1 MQQSKTQKGLLSIL
15 EKFIRKN
22 VILYY
27 FVRNIVIYFNIFED
41 DFKILKKFYYRKPI
55 NIIDIGAS
63 DGIATNFFLK
73 NLNVKKIFCY
83 EPHKIF
89 IEKLKKYKKNN
100 KNIIIKEFGISHKTT
115 KETIYYPII
124 NFFGKRIPLLTYTFY
139 NKKELID
146 QMKLDFTNY
155 KNIQIKKSFINLK
168 KYKTLKNKIDLIK
181 IDIEGSEY
189 TIMPEIIKNRDKI
202 KRVIC
207 ETHGNPNGKKIFN
220 KEKTKKFIKN
230 EIFKE
235 EYLQLTTK
243 LKKMNLYGSWFLE
256 WY

>member
-1 MQQSKTQKGLLSIL
+1 MIKMQQSKTQKGLLSIL
-15 EKFIRKN
+15 EKFIRRN

-41 DFKILKKFYYRKPI
+41 DFKILKELYYRKPI

-83 EPHKIF
+83 EPHKVF

-115 KETIYYPII
+115 REIIYYPII
-124 NFFGKRIPLLTYTFY
+124 NFLGKQIPLFTYTFY
-139 NKKELID
+139 HKKELID
-146 QMKLDFTNY
+146 QMKLDFSNY
-155 KNIQIKKSFINLK
+155 KKIKIKKSFINLK

-181 IDIEGSEY
+181 IDINGLEFQIVKSL
-189 TIMPEIIKNRDKI
+189 INQIKKDRPLLIIENNTSLNNIYK
-202 KRVIC
+202 
-207 ETHGNPNGKKIFN
+207 
-220 KEKTKKFIKN
+220 
-230 EIFKE
+230 
-235 EYLQLTTK
+235 L
-243 LKKMNLYGSWFLE
+243 LKKYKYFKYCNVNSKLIPHTNQNVLDIFFLPNKTI
-256 WY
+256 

>member
-1 MQQSKTQKGLLSIL
+1 MIKMQQSKTQKGILGVL

-22 VILYY
+22 AILYY

-124 NFFGKRIPLLTYTFY
+124 NFLGKQIPLLTYTFY

-146 QMKLDFTNY
+146 QMRLDFTNH
-155 KNIQIKKSFINLK
+155 KNIQIKKSSIHLK

-181 IDIEGSEY
+181 IDINGLEFKIVKSL
-189 TIMPEIIKNRDKI
+189 ISQIKKDKPMLIIENNTSLNDIYK
-202 KRVIC
+202 
-207 ETHGNPNGKKIFN
+207 
-220 KEKTKKFIKN
+220 
-230 EIFKE
+230 
-235 EYLQLTTK
+235 L
-243 LKKMNLYGSWFLE
+243 LKKYKYFKYCNINSKLIPHSNQKVLDIFFIPYKMI
-256 WY
+256 